1 MMQQIRVSP
10 DELVHTA
17 QIINNQKEEYQSLYL
32 KLFQLVD
39 QLSTHWEGKD
49 NLAFVNRIRYFEGDL
64 RKIALIMGQY
74 SEFLQSSANAYS
86 ATQNELFD
94 EINRLRS

>member
-1 MMQQIRVSP
+1 MQQIRVSP
-10 DELVHTA
+10 QELIRTSEL
-17 QIINNQKEEYQSLYL
+17 IGSQKEEYQNLYL

-39 QLSTHWEGKD
+39 QISTYWEGKD

-74 SEFLQSSANAYS
+74 SEFLRNSANAYHS
-86 ATQNELFD
+86 TQEELFD
-94 EINRLRS
+94 EANRLRS